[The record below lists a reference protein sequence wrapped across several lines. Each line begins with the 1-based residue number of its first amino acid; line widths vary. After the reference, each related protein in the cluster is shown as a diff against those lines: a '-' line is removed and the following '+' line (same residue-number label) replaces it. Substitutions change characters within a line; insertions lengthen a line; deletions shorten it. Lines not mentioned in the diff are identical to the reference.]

1 MQVLQNNVKIRK
13 RLIHVYRKNTLDY
26 TIECVDLL
34 GLLST
39 CTYMQKKTHHITKQK
54 KQKQI
59 TNKHKNEKK
68 KTPIQ
73 IRSLAMT

>member
-39 CTYMQKKTHHITKQK
+39 CTYMQKKNTPHHKA
-54 KQKQI
+54 
-59 TNKHKNEKK
+59 KK
-68 KTPIQ
+68 KTKTNNKQ
-73 IRSLAMT
+73 TQK

>member
-39 CTYMQKKTHHITKQK
+39 FTYMQKKHTTSQSKKK

-59 TNKHKNEKK
+59 TNKNKNEKK
-68 KTPIQ
+68 KKTQ
-73 IRSLAMT
+73 FKLGV